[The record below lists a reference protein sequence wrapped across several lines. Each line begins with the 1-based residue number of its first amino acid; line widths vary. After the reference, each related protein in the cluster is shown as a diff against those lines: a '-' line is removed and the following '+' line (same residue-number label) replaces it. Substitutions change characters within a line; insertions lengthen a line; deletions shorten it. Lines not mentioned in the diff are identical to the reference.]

1 MKLTGLFGFVMM
13 MWIIILVES
22 AFLALAVPLVDRML
36 LRNGY
41 SRLIVSSIEASIS
54 ISSVVMLIFLLNK
67 LKNLYMQKKLQN
79 VKSG

>member
-67 LKNLYMQKKLQN
+67 LKNLYMQKKLQM
-79 VKSG
+79 

>member
-1 MKLTGLFGFVMM
+1 
-13 MWIIILVES
+13 
-22 AFLALAVPLVDRML
+22 LVDRML

-67 LKNLYMQKKLQN
+67 LKNLYMQKKLQM
-79 VKSG
+79 

>member
-22 AFLALAVPLVDRML
+22 AFLVFVVPMVDRIL

-41 SRLIVSSIEASIS
+41 GRLVVSSIEALIS
-54 ISSVVMLIFLLNK
+54 ISSVLMLIFLLNK
-67 LKNLYMQKKLQN
+67 MKNMYMQKKLQL
-79 VKSG
+79 

>member
-22 AFLALAVPLVDRML
+22 AFLVFVVPTVDRIL

-41 SRLIVSSIEASIS
+41 ARLIVSSIEALIS
-54 ISSVVMLIFLLNK
+54 ISSVIMLIFLLNK
-67 LKNLYMQKKLQN
+67 MKNVYMQKKLQL
-79 VKSG
+79 